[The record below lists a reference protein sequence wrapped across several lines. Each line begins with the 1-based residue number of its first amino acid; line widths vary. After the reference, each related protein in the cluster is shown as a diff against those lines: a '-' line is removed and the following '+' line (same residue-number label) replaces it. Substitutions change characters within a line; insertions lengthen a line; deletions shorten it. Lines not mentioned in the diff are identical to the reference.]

1 MLINYNNRS
10 NTLLIGIFIIIII
23 LSSIFLFK
31 KTEDTFSKYD
41 RISFTCLKED
51 GIKGNRANE
60 LYKLCEQIL
69 QELFYELNPD
79 IKNKN
84 EYIAY
89 LIEKRP
95 SIYKEYK
102 NGFMKS
108 GKGYFNFYYKN
119 LVKKEKFLNNIKK
132 NIALNKFYL
141 YEKLNKVFV
150 SIFKFDDN
158 EVNSDVLKLRYPYSI
173 LINYSFK

>member
-1 MLINYNNRS
+1 M
-10 NTLLIGIFIIIII
+10 F
-23 LSSIFLFK
+23 
-31 KTEDTFSKYD
+31 
-41 RISFTCLKED
+41 KED

-108 GKGYFNFYYKN
+108 
-119 LVKKEKFLNNIKK
+119 EKH
-132 NIALNKFYL
+132 
-141 YEKLNKVFV
+141 
-150 SIFKFDDN
+150 
-158 EVNSDVLKLRYPYSI
+158 I
-173 LINYSFK
+173 LIFIIKI